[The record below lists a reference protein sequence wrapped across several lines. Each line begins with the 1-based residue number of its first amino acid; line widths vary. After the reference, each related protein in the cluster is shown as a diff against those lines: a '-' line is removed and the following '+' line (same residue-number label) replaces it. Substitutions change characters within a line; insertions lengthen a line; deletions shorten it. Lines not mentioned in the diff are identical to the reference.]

1 MRPRECNDGWSQRL
15 VSRRMQLVRHRV
27 RENQI
32 HAVLQR
38 QLKRHPAML
47 DVFGLNGR
55 AWLSSL
61 HFAHVSRSP
70 SRRVEGAFELCHG
83 AADSTSWGATTNR
96 SGSPHANR

>member
-1 MRPRECNDGWSQRL
+1 
-15 VSRRMQLVRHRV
+15 MQLVSHRV

-55 AWLSSL
+55 A
-61 HFAHVSRSP
+61 
-70 SRRVEGAFELCHG
+70 
-83 AADSTSWGATTNR
+83 
-96 SGSPHANR
+96 